1 MDNLGKVQIREKL
14 KKGGLES
21 GTNNL
26 KYEESYSMFYPKTIM
41 INIQININTIR
52 LIHIFQQQTS

>member
-21 GTNNL
+21 GTNDL
-26 KYEESYSMFYPKTIM
+26 KYEESYSMFYPKTI
-41 INIQININTIR
+41 ILTYK
-52 LIHIFQQQTS
+52 LI

>member
-26 KYEESYSMFYPKTIM
+26 KYEGTYSMFYPKTIM
-41 INIQININTIR
+41 SNIQIDINTIR
-52 LIHIFQQQTS
+52 LIHIFQQQAF

>member
-41 INIQININTIR
+41 INI
-52 LIHIFQQQTS
+52 

>member
-1 MDNLGKVQIREKL
+1 MDNLRKVKIREKF

-26 KYEESYSMFYPKTIM
+26 KYEGSYSMFYSKTIM
-41 INIQININTIR
+41 SNIQLDRNNIR
-52 LIHIFQQQTS
+52 LIHIFQQQAF